1 MKNQSNKA
9 SQRASELKK
18 VLNTAN
24 YEYYVLDS
32 PSMEDSVYDK
42 LYREL
47 IELERSNPELI
58 ALDSPS
64 QRLGAL
70 PTNNFQNVQHKIPLL
85 SLDNV
90 FNFKELKGW
99 NLRVQKLLEQELAQQ
114 KNFLEMI
121 CELKIDG
128 NAIALSYVDGLLVK
142 AATRGD
148 GINGED
154 ITANVKTIS
163 TIPLALR
170 FKQPPAWLEVRGE
183 AFLPN
188 KRFEEINELR
198 AANNEPVFA
207 NPRNACA
214 GTLRQLDSRIVAS
227 RNLDFFAYSIYLPS
241 NWKAKELN
249 IKKPENQAEALELL
263 KIAGFKINPNTE
275 IHKNLKSVKTY
286 FDNWETK
293 RHQLPYATDGVVVK
307 LNSFRTQET
316 IGFTQK
322 APRWAIAM
330 KYPAEEAPSK
340 LLKLSYQV
348 GRTGA
353 VTPVAEFEPI
363 TLAGTTVSRA
373 TVHNANRLSELDLHS
388 EDTIIIKKA
397 GEIIPEVVR
406 VLTELRTKSA
416 KRLSLPQKC
425 PECNGNLVKENNE
438 AITKC
443 INEKCPAKLRGL
455 LRHWVNKRSM
465 NIDGFG
471 SKLIEQLVKK
481 NLVTSVASLYKL
493 DEKTLTSLSRMGQKS
508 AKKLII
514 AIENSKKQPWY
525 RQLYGLGILHVGEG
539 NAKML
544 AKEFTSASQL
554 VTVVNES
561 PELIR
566 QIHGIGNEII
576 DSLQDWFANKE
587 NQQLLVDLN
596 ELGVSLK
603 ATQAELIVDYNK
615 NIYKKN
621 FVLTG
626 TMTSLTR
633 NEATKIIEQ
642 AGGKVSSSISAKT
655 NYLIAGEKAGSK
667 LKKAKELKVKI
678 LKEKDLLN
686 LLNK

>member
-99 NLRVQKLLEQELAQQ
+99 NLRVQKLLEQELAKQ